1 MTDFKPIL
9 RPFVGLIRRYRGAL
23 DIDAIIAA
31 ARRYRDAHGYGSYSF
46 KFYR

>member
-1 MTDFKPIL
+1 MIYVTFHRIDGSRF
-9 RPFVGLIRRYRGAL
+9 IRRYRGAL